1 MKVLIYAPV
10 DVFYYS
16 YYIEGFYKLYGKNK
30 VEFSRKEFPAF
41 PERTFAAIIESGNKK
56 LKIIIDAYDNPRIS
70 PGLLEW
76 CDIYAKVN
84 FNSKNLPSIHQHKII
99 PIGPSFGIKIWNMP
113 ETIYFAFSNY
123 IKSKGKIHF
132 KRNFFAN
139 YWRQYKRLELK
150 EYNKNLSIEDNY
162 VYFISSL
169 WEKEQNTNSN
179 RADFILA
186 CKELEVV
193 KFEGGFAPRSD
204 GNSLDLGSHVSERIS
219 LKEYLKRIKKSFV
232 VFNTPAVENCLGW
245 KLGEYL
251 ALGKAIISTQNYNM
265 LPENLVHGYHLH
277 YVSNAKGELK
287 MAIEKLRLDPEYRV
301 FLEKNS
307 RKYYLDN
314 LLPEV
319 VVKKL
324 IKEFI

>member
-1 MKVLIYAPV
+1 VWK
-10 DVFYYS
+10 
-16 YYIEGFYKLYGKNK
+16 KN

-41 PERTFAAIIESGNKK
+41 PERTFAVIIESGKKK
-56 LKIIIDAYDNPRIS
+56 LKIVIDAYDSPRIS

-84 FNSKNLPSIHQHKII
+84 YNDKNLPTSNQHKII

-113 ETIYFAFSNY
+113 ETVYFAFSNY
-123 IKSKGKIHF
+123 IKSKGEIHF

-150 EYNKNLSIEDNY
+150 EYNVNSSVKDNY

-169 WEKEQNTNSN
+169 WGKEKETNSN
-179 RADFILA
+179 RANFILA
-186 CKELEVV
+186 CQELEAV

-204 GNSLDLGSHVSERIS
+204 GKSLGLESLMNERIS
-219 LKEYLKRIKKSFV
+219 LKEYIKRIKESFV
-232 VFNTPAVENCLGW
+232 VFNTPAVEYCLGW

-265 LPENLVHGYHLH
+265 LPVSLVHGQHLH
-277 YVSNAKGELK
+277 YVSNLKGELK
-287 MAIEKLRLDPEYRV
+287 LTIEKVRLDREYRIL
-301 FLEKNS
+301 LEKNS
-307 RKYYLDN
+307 RKYFLDN

-324 IKEFI
+324 IKEFL